1 MPIIRTVQRVSK
13 RLYRQLSA
21 SRPDTEVERI
31 RNVLAEVPVFETC
44 AARTL
49 RVMAEAMHPRTY
61 RPGEVIYYE
70 HDPGLGLYIVEKGQ
84 VRLCADWKDERFEM
98 RMAGPHTLFG
108 ALSLMGDFRRMETAE
123 AVTAVK
129 VAGFFRPD
137 LSSLSQRHP
146 KAALDIQQALL
157 RFMAQQYATLVDVIG
172 ERDGR
177 EVALQCYADAS
188 SQVLD
193 RAASDDS

>member
-1 MPIIRTVQRVSK
+1 MAFVHTLQRMA
-13 RLYRQLSA
+13 RRIYRQIST
-21 SRPDTEVERI
+21 STPDAEVERI
-31 RNVLAEVPVFETC
+31 RRVLEQTPVFSTC
-44 AARTL
+44 ASGTL
-49 RVMAEAMHPRTY
+49 SVLSEAMHPRTY
-61 RPGEVIYYE
+61 QPGEVLYYE

-84 VRLCADWKDERFEM
+84 VRLCANWQDERFDM

-146 KAALDIQQALL
+146 KAALDVQQALL
-157 RFMAQQYATLVDVIG
+157 RFVAQQYAALVDVIG

-193 RAASDDS
+193 RSANIEG

>member
-1 MPIIRTVQRVSK
+1 MLIIRTVQRAAK

-21 SRPDTEVERI
+21 SAPDTEVERI
-31 RNVLAEVPVFETC
+31 RDVLKQTPVFSMC
-44 AARTL
+44 ASSTL
-49 RVMAEAMHPRTY
+49 SVLSEAMHPRTY
-61 RPGEVIYYE
+61 QPGEVIYYE
-70 HDPGLGLYIVEKGQ
+70 HDPGLGLYIIEKGQ

-123 AVTAVK
+123 AVTAVN

-193 RAASDDS
+193 RAASDAD

>member
-1 MPIIRTVQRVSK
+1 MSIIRTVQRVSK

-21 SRPDTEVERI
+21 SKPDTEVERI
-31 RNVLAEVPVFETC
+31 QDVLTEVPVFETC
-44 AARTL
+44 AARTH

-61 RPGEVIYYE
+61 QPGEVIYYE
-70 HDPGLGLYIVEKGQ
+70 HDPGLGLYVVEKGQ
-84 VRLCADWKDERFEM
+84 VRLCANWKDERFEM
-98 RMAGPHTLFG
+98 RMAGPNTLFG

-123 AVTAVK
+123 AVTAVE

-157 RFMAQQYATLVDVIG
+157 RFMAQQYASLVDVIG

-177 EVALQCYADAS
+177 KVALQCYADAS
-188 SQVLD
+188 AQALD
-193 RAASDDS
+193 RAASGDS

>member
-1 MPIIRTVQRVSK
+1 MAIVHTLQRTAR
-13 RLYRQLSA
+13 RIYRQLSTA
-21 SRPDTEVERI
+21 TPDSEVERI
-31 RNVLAEVPVFETC
+31 RGVLEQTPVFSTC
-44 AARTL
+44 ASRTL
-49 RVMAEAMHPRTY
+49 SVLAEAMHPRTY
-61 RPGEVIYYE
+61 QPGEVIYYE
-70 HDPGLGLYIVEKGQ
+70 HDPGLGLYVVEKGQ
-84 VRLCADWKDERFEM
+84 VRLCANWKDERFDM

-129 VAGFFRPD
+129 VAGLFRPD

-157 RFMAQQYATLVDVIG
+157 RFMAKQYAALVDVIG

-177 EVALQCYADAS
+177 EVALQCYAEAS
-188 SQVLD
+188 TQAL
-193 RAASDDS
+193 DDSATTEG